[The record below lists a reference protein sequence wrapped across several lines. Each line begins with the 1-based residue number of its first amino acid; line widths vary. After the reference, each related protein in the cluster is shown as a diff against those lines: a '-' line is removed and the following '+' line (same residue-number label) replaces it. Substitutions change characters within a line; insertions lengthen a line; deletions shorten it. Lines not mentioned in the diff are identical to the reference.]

1 MLDCGVGLSEGC
13 GTRGKRKMR
22 SVLAAAAV
30 LVAFCLPAGAVEFQT
45 PITKQLYTCARPGLQ
60 RVAMTTN
67 PAPCCDGQL
76 RCAQFLS
83 TTGMLRNH
91 RIPRT

>member
-1 MLDCGVGLSEGC
+1 MK
-13 GTRGKRKMR
+13 TI
-22 SVLAAAAV
+22 LAAAAIMT
-30 LVAFCLPAGAVEFQT
+30 ASCLPAGAVEFQT
-45 PITKQLYTCARPGLQ
+45 SITKQLYTCAKPGLS
-60 RVAMTTN
+60 RVAMTTD

-83 TTGMLRNH
+83 TTGVLQTH

>member
-1 MLDCGVGLSEGC
+1 
-13 GTRGKRKMR
+13 MR
-22 SVLAAAAV
+22 QVLAVAAV
-30 LVAFCLPAGAVEFQT
+30 VLASCLPAGAVEFQT
-45 PITKQLYTCARPGLQ
+45 PITKQLYTCAKPGLQ
-60 RVAMTTN
+60 RVAMTSE

-83 TTGMLRNH
+83 TTGILQNR

>member
-1 MLDCGVGLSEGC
+1 MK
-13 GTRGKRKMR
+13 T
-22 SVLAAAAV
+22 VLAAAILMAS
-30 LVAFCLPAGAVEFQT
+30 CLPAGAVEFQT
-45 PITKQLYTCARPGLQ
+45 QITKQLFTCAKPGLQ
-60 RVAMTTN
+60 RVAVTSE

-83 TTGMLRNH
+83 TTGVLRNA

>member
-1 MLDCGVGLSEGC
+1 
-13 GTRGKRKMR
+13 MR
-22 SVLAAAAV
+22 QVLAVAAMV
-30 LVAFCLPAGAVEFQT
+30 LASCLPAGAVEFQT
-45 PITKQLYTCARPGLQ
+45 PITKQLYTCAKPGLQ
-60 RVAMTTN
+60 RVAMTSE

-83 TTGMLRNH
+83 TTGILQNR

>member
-1 MLDCGVGLSEGC
+1 
-13 GTRGKRKMR
+13 MR
-22 SVLAAAAV
+22 TVLAAAAALMV
-30 LVAFCLPAGAVEFQT
+30 SCLPAGAVEFQT
-45 PITKQLYTCARPGLQ
+45 QITKQLFTCAKPGLQ
-60 RVAMTTN
+60 RVAITSE

-83 TTGMLRNH
+83 TTGVLQNH